1 MVRRAEEI
9 GLNRSADFA
18 AACPR
23 SKERQGDRQ
32 QSAPWPGTEGSNP
45 PPSSGESANSQFLAG
60 HSLPISGRCGRGIP
74 ALSLRER
81 RRSSC
86 AIAGAGLDVFE
97 HEPAV
102 DP

>member
-45 PPSSGESANSQFLAG
+45 PPSSSESIANL
-60 HSLPISGRCGRGIP
+60 ISVIGSFT
-74 ALSLRER
+74 ADLSC
-81 RRSSC
+81 SHF
-86 AIAGAGLDVFE
+86 AVMADKDVELYFFAR
-97 HEPAV
+97 P
-102 DP
+102 